1 MRRRLDERR
10 RKAQSLARVASCPHR
25 QHGTYGMKSD
35 FSLPFGGYKQSGIG
49 REGGAQGLMH
59 YLETRAILLDAA
71 GAQGD

>member
-1 MRRRLDERR
+1 
-10 RKAQSLARVASCPHR
+10 
-25 QHGTYGMKSD
+25 MKSD